1 MEQFTFSFLICS
13 TDSSRLSIWI
23 LFKDANLFFFQFD
36 QIFIYSVCMH
46 CQAVSFRIHFFRY
59 CVFSLIFS
67 WINNIHTLTGLYVVG
82 LIVDTVWG
90 FLVFWLQIAIEPCW
104 TVFLTERIPHTCE
117 KFGRICHAA
126 WKTRPNFSQ
135 LPNVF
140 LTYLWQTR
148 SVSVLYIARK
158 RICHLSK
165 KPSKKC
171 LFFMHGFLT
180 NVFVTYD

>member
-1 MEQFTFSFLICS
+1 MRFI
-13 TDSSRLSIWI
+13 SRGNTMS
-23 LFKDANLFFFQFD
+23 N
-36 QIFIYSVCMH
+36 V
-46 CQAVSFRIHFFRY
+46 
-59 CVFSLIFS
+59 
-67 WINNIHTLTGLYVVG
+67 
-82 LIVDTVWG
+82 
-90 FLVFWLQIAIEPCW
+90 LVKAGIRLRQRLLLLNASRNVLCW

-117 KFGRICHAA
+117 KFGRICHAV
-126 WKTRPNFSQ
+126 WRIRPNFSQ

-180 NVFVTYD
+180 NVFVTAYDIKHTINHLIQFRGNIFFYHAYLLIEW

>member
-1 MEQFTFSFLICS
+1 MENNP
-13 TDSSRLSIWI
+13 SS
-23 LFKDANLFFFQFD
+23 
-36 QIFIYSVCMH
+36 V
-46 CQAVSFRIHFFRY
+46 
-59 CVFSLIFS
+59 
-67 WINNIHTLTGLYVVG
+67 TE
-82 LIVDTVWG
+82 
-90 FLVFWLQIAIEPCW
+90 IACW

-126 WKTRPNFSQ
+126 WRIRPNFSQ

-165 KPSKKC
+165 KPSQKC
-171 LFFMHGFLT
+171 LFSMHGFLT
-180 NVFVTYD
+180 NVFVTAYDIKHTTNHLIQFRGNIFFLSCISFNRVIDLLFIVILFLTSNIIGYHKMK